1 MRQYA
6 CSRRSRRSSSK
17 SFSSVA
23 ATWYHP
29 HRNLLILLPSTGKI
43 RQATNSTELPTESNV
58 TTIVG
63 LAPEFPT
70 QKVDGLEKLMSTVS
84 TQLFQN
90 VP

>member
-23 ATWYHP
+23 ATCYP